1 MTLPHPFSR
10 LLALLPLAGLALLSG
25 SPSTVRAVGLVAH
38 SPFAP
43 TGAAGA
49 AAAAAQDSYQ
59 LAGSTAQGADVA
71 VCIYAQQTKRSL
83 WIPVGGEVDGVHVI
97 SYDNTNDIAVVT
109 VGGSQKTL
117 SMRKPT
123 IGSARAASQS
133 FAAADAT
140 PQATAP
146 IADAQAPKSAD
157 AVQREQREARM
168 LVSDL
173 LEIGVQQRKAY
184 QEAKAKAA
192 ASPQQ

>member
-1 MTLPHPFSR
+1 M
-10 LLALLPLAGLALLSG
+10 
-25 SPSTVRAVGLVAH
+25 
-38 SPFAP
+38 
-43 TGAAGA
+43 
-49 AAAAAQDSYQ
+49 
-59 LAGSTAQGADVA
+59 
-71 VCIYAQQTKRSL
+71 
-83 WIPVGGEVDGVHVI
+83 GGEVDGVHVI

-109 VGGSQKTL
+109 VGGNQKTL